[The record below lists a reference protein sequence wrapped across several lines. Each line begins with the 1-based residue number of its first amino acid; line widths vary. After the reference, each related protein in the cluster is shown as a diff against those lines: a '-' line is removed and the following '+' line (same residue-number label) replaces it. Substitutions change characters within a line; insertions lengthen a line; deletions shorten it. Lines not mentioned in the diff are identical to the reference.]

1 MKNLIHSNDH
11 IFVAGHKGMVG
22 SAITRKLLFKGYGET
37 GGGKILTASRKEL
50 DLEDASAVDF
60 WMNSNKPDVVILA
73 AAKVGGIYANSTL
86 PTDFILKNLK
96 IQNNVIESSWRNG
109 VRRFC
114 FLGSSCIYPKF
125 APQPINEESLLSGQ
139 LEATNE
145 PYAIAKIAGI
155 KLVEALRSQH
165 NFDGFSLMP
174 TNLYGPGDNYH
185 PNNSHVMAAFIRR
198 FSEAAADT
206 STSQL
211 TCWGSGEP
219 RREFLHVDDLA
230 DAVLFCLES
239 WSKDLSNPSF
249 LNVGSGSDLTI
260 HELAHKVAL
269 HAGFQGEI
277 IWDETKPDGTPKK
290 LLDIS
295 RLSAKGW
302 SAQISLNEGIKT
314 TIQDWRKR

>member
-1 MKNLIHSNDH
+1 MKSLIHFNDH

-22 SAITRKLLFKGYGET
+22 SAITRKLLAKGYGED
-37 GGGKILTASRKEL
+37 GGGKILTAARNKL
-50 DLEDASAVDF
+50 DLEDSSSVDL
-60 WMNSNKPDVVILA
+60 WMKSYKPDVVILA
-73 AAKVGGIYANSTL
+73 AAKVGGIYANFTL

-96 IQNNVIESSWRNG
+96 IQNNVIESSWRHG

-125 APQPINEESLLSGQ
+125 ALQPIKEEYLLSGQ

-155 KLVEALRSQH
+155 KLVEALRIQH
-165 NFDGFSLMP
+165 DFDGFSLMP

-198 FSEAAADT
+198 FSEAADN
-206 STSQL
+206 SIPQV
-211 TCWGSGEP
+211 TCWGSGQP

-249 LNVGSGSDLTI
+249 LNVGTGSDLTI
-260 HELAHKVAL
+260 KELAHTVSL
-269 HAGFQGEI
+269 HAGFNGEI
-277 IWDETKPDGTPKK
+277 IWDKTKPDGTPQK

-314 TIQDWRKR
+314 TIECWRKS